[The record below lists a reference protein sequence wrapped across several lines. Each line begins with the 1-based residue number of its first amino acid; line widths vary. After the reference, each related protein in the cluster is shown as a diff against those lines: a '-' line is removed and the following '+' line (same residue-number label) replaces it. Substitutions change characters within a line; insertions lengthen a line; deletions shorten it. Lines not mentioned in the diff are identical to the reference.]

1 MPGTICLL
9 PQELARNTH
18 TRTHTK
24 HIHTLRLQMTMH
36 TAKEKQHTCT
46 TTNLMPI
53 ATRPRNLQQCLE
65 TQLYAKHN
73 HWPPFANYWHSIAT
87 QQCIILPMRECVP
100 TARLQH
106 DTLQCTTTLDNQ
118 YTPLG
123 AHAGLTGHRRARR
136 VVLATVSLHMARART
151 CKEGSK
157 VPAAS
162 CCEPGTIL
170 NSRRARGDSEVLWFT
185 TRLQTQPPKS
195 PPVNIN
201 IIGRQSRETI
211 HTSQHHRKTRPRN
224 HMHVDIIS
232 SKDEIKNHTTSPNM
246 QKSTSI
252 PSRYAGRLDT
262 TRHLGGHDQWK
273 FPFCALGQAV
283 PQPPGMHANITNAN
297 HQLIS
302 TTTGACN
309 ETICAAP
316 TATEIRLLPSNS
328 TDSKAK
334 CVNWLGAMPICTMRW
349 QHKQH
354 TARIHKCTAKE

>member
-195 PPVNIN
+195 PPSI
-201 IIGRQSRETI
+201 
-211 HTSQHHRKTRPRN
+211 
-224 HMHVDIIS
+224 
-232 SKDEIKNHTTSPNM
+232 
-246 QKSTSI
+246 STSSEDKAEKPYI
-252 PSRYAGRLDT
+252 
-262 TRHLGGHDQWK
+262 Q
-273 FPFCALGQAV
+273 
-283 PQPPGMHANITNAN
+283 ANITER
-297 HQLIS
+297 QDQ
-302 TTTGACN
+302 
-309 ETICAAP
+309 ETICMLTSSHRRTKSKTTQRAP
-316 TATEIRLLPSNS
+316 TCRNRHPFRRGMQEDWIQQDISAAMISGNS
-328 TDSKAK
+328 RSAHLVRP
-334 CVNWLGAMPICTMRW
+334 CPNRQECTQTSRM
-349 QHKQH
+349 QI
-354 TARIHKCTAKE
+354 TN